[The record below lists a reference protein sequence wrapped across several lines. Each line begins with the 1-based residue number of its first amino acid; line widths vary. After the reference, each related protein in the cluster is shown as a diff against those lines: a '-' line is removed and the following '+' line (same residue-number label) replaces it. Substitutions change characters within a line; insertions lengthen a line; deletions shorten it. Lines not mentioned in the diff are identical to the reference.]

1 MLFILLIPFVFLI
14 WFRPKYALWL
24 TLILLPAYQIKGII
38 YNIPVTLLELMILSL
53 FLIYGLKN
61 INRTKELVQNLKDW
75 QWPILTW
82 LIIATLAIFISPDLK
97 AGAGVWKAYFIEP
110 ILLLIVFVDLI
121 KNKKDLKLI
130 FSAFMFS
137 AIIVSIYAL
146 YQKFLGQGIWSTEI
160 WGQPQ
165 VLRITSFFPHPNF
178 LGLYLGPL
186 IFLSLGYIFSYFKN
200 KNIIIVCTLLL
211 FVITSLS
218 LIYARSE
225 ATILAV
231 LVGLFFLGL
240 INKSSQKYTFIF
252 LLIGFLLIFS
262 FPVSRNYFV
271 QKVGLQDLSGQ
282 LRFNIWQ
289 GAGRLIEENSVLG
302 IGLDG
307 YERLVPDYQKRFYD
321 PYTGELISVET
332 HPYPHN
338 LYLTL
343 WLELGLLGLI
353 VFLWILIKFFKQ
365 GFKQLDKKEV
375 IINTSIMA
383 AMIVIIVHGLA
394 DTPYFKND
402 LAILFWLIIGL
413 LIVSKRLIKETK
425 LL

>member
-1 MLFILLIPFVFLI
+1 MLFILLIPFVFLV

-186 IFLSLGYIFSYFKN
+186 ILLSLGYIFSYFKN
-200 KNIIIVCTLLL
+200 KNIIIVCTLL
-211 FVITSLS
+211 FFIITSLS

-240 INKSSQKYTFIF
+240 INKSSQKYALIS
-252 LLIGFLLIFS
+252 LLIIFLLIFS
-262 FPVSRNYFV
+262 FPISRNYFV
-271 QKVGLQDLSGQ
+271 QKFGLQDLSGQ

-289 GAGRLIEENSVLG
+289 GAGKLIKENPVLG

-307 YERLVPDYQKRFYD
+307 YERLAPDYQKRFYD

-353 VFLWILIKFFKQ
+353 VFAWILVMFFKQ
-365 GFKQLDKKEV
+365 GLKQLDQKDV

-383 AMIVIIVHGLA
+383 AMIVIVIHGLA

-402 LAILFWLIIGL
+402 LAVLFWLIIGL

>member
-1 MLFILLIPFVFLI
+1 MLFVLLIPFAFLV
-14 WFRPKYALWL
+14 WFKPKYALWL
-24 TLILLPAYQIKGII
+24 TLILIPTYQIKGII

-61 INRTKELVQNLKDW
+61 IKRIKELTQNLKDW
-75 QWPILTW
+75 QWPILIW
-82 LIIATLAIFISPDLK
+82 LLIATLAMFISPDLR

-110 ILLLIVFVDLI
+110 ILLLIVFCDLI

-130 FSAFMFS
+130 LSAFIFSAL
-137 AIIVSIYAL
+137 IVSIYAF
-146 YQKFLGQGIWSTEI
+146 YQKFVGQGIWSTEV

-165 VLRITSFFPHPNF
+165 VLRVTSFFPHPNF

-186 IFLSLGYIFSYFKN
+186 ILLGLGCIFSYIKN
-200 KNIIIVCTLLL
+200 KNIIIGCALLL
-211 FVITSLS
+211 FVITFLS

-240 INKSSQKYTFIF
+240 IVKLSQKYSLAF
-252 LLIGFLLIFS
+252 LLIILLLIFS
-262 FPVSRNYFV
+262 FPASRNYFV

-289 GAGRLIEENSVLG
+289 GALELIKEKPVLG
-302 IGLDG
+302 VGLDG
-307 YERLVPDYQKRFYD
+307 YERLAPDYQKRFYD
-321 PYTGELISVET
+321 PHTGELISVET

-353 VFLWILIKFFKQ
+353 VFVWVLIKFFKQ
-365 GFKQLDKKEV
+365 GFKQLDKKDV
-375 IINTSIMA
+375 IISTSIMA
-383 AMIVIIVHGLA
+383 AMMVVVIHGLA

-402 LAILFWLIIGL
+402 LAVLFWLIIGL

>member
-1 MLFILLIPFVFLI
+1 MLFVLLIPFAFLV

-24 TLILLPAYQIKGII
+24 TLILIPTYQIKGII

-61 INRTKELVQNLKDW
+61 IKRIKELIQNLKNW
-75 QWPILTW
+75 QWPILIW
-82 LIIATLAIFISPDLK
+82 LIIATLAMFISPDLR

-110 ILLLIVFVDLI
+110 ILLLIVFLDLI

-130 FSAFMFS
+130 LSAFIFSALT
-137 AIIVSIYAL
+137 VSIYAL
-146 YQKFLGQGIWSTEI
+146 YQKFVGQGIWSTEV

-165 VLRITSFFPHPNF
+165 VLRVTSFFPHPNF

-186 IFLSLGYIFSYFKN
+186 MLLGLGYIFSYIKN
-200 KNIIIVCTLLL
+200 KNIIIGCALLL

-218 LIYARSE
+218 LVYARSE

-240 INKSSQKYTFIF
+240 IVKSSQKYTIAFLFII
-252 LLIGFLLIFS
+252 LLLIFS

-271 QKVGLQDLSGQ
+271 QKIGLQDLSGQ

-289 GAGRLIEENSVLG
+289 GAVELIKEKPVLG
-302 IGLDG
+302 VGLDG
-307 YERLVPDYQKRFYD
+307 YERLAPDYQKRFYD
-321 PYTGELISVET
+321 PHTGELISVET

-353 VFLWILIKFFKQ
+353 VFTWILIKFFKQ
-365 GFKQLDKKEV
+365 GFKQLDKKNV
-375 IINTSIMA
+375 IISTSIMA
-383 AMIVIIVHGLA
+383 AMIVIVIHGLA

-413 LIVSKRLIKETK
+413 NIVNKKVFDLK
-425 LL
+425 

>member
-1 MLFILLIPFVFLI
+1 MLFILLIPFAFLV

-24 TLILLPAYQIKGII
+24 TLILIPAYQIKGII

-61 INRTKELVQNLKDW
+61 IKRIKEFIQNLKDW
-75 QWPILTW
+75 QWPILIW
-82 LIIATLAIFISPDLK
+82 LIIATLAMFISPDLR

-110 ILLLIVFVDLI
+110 ILLLIVFLDLI
-121 KNKKDLKLI
+121 KNKKDLKLTLSAFI
-130 FSAFMFS
+130 FSTL
-137 AIIVSIYAL
+137 IISIYAL
-146 YQKFLGQGIWSTEI
+146 YQKFVGQGVWSTEV

-186 IFLSLGYIFSYFKN
+186 ILLGLGYIFSYFKN
-200 KNIIIVCTLLL
+200 KKIIIGCALLL
-211 FVITSLS
+211 FIITFLS
-218 LIYARSE
+218 LVYARSE

-231 LVGLFFLGL
+231 LVGLFFFSL
-240 INKSSQKYTFIF
+240 IIKPSQKYALVFLFII
-252 LLIGFLLIFS
+252 LLLIFS
-262 FPVSRNYFV
+262 IPVSRNYFV

-289 GAGRLIEENSVLG
+289 GAVELIKEKPILG
-302 IGLDG
+302 AGLDG
-307 YERLVPDYQKRFYD
+307 YERLAPDYQKRFYD
-321 PYTGELISVET
+321 PHTGELISVET

-353 VFLWILIKFFKQ
+353 IFAWILIKFFKQ
-365 GFKQLDKKEV
+365 GLKQLGKKD
-375 IINTSIMA
+375 IIVSTSIMA

-402 LAILFWLIIGL
+402 LAVLFWLIIGL

>member
-1 MLFILLIPFVFLI
+1 MLFILLIPFAFLV

-24 TLILLPAYQIKGII
+24 TLILIPTYQVKGII
-38 YNIPVTLLELMILSL
+38 YNIPVTLLELIILSL

-61 INRTKELVQNLKDW
+61 IKRIKELVQNLKDW
-75 QWPILTW
+75 QWPILIW
-82 LIIATLAIFISPDLK
+82 LIIATLAMFLSPDLR
-97 AGAGVWKAYFIEP
+97 AGAGVWKAYFVEP
-110 ILLLIVFVDLI
+110 ILLLIVFLDLI

-130 FSAFMFS
+130 LSAFIFSAL
-137 AIIVSIYAL
+137 IVSIYAL
-146 YQKFLGQGIWSTEI
+146 YQKFVGQGIWSTEV

-186 IFLSLGYIFSYFKN
+186 ILLGLGYIFSFFKN
-200 KNIIIVCTLLL
+200 KNIIISYTLL
-211 FVITSLS
+211 FFIITFLS

-240 INKSSQKYTFIF
+240 IVKSSQKYALIF
-252 LLIGFLLIFS
+252 LFIIPLLIFS
-262 FPVSRNYFV
+262 FPVSRNYFI

-289 GAGRLIEENSVLG
+289 GAVELIKEKPILG
-302 IGLDG
+302 AGLDG
-307 YERLVPDYQKRFYD
+307 YERLAPDYQKRFYD

-353 VFLWILIKFFKQ
+353 VFVWVLIKFFKQ
-365 GFKQLDKKEV
+365 GFKQLDKRDV
-375 IINTSIMA
+375 IISTSIMA
-383 AMIVIIVHGLA
+383 AMIVIVVHGLA

>member
-1 MLFILLIPFVFLI
+1 MLFVLLIPFAFLV

-24 TLILLPAYQIKGII
+24 TLILIPTYQIKGII

-61 INRTKELVQNLKDW
+61 IKRIKELIQNLKNW
-75 QWPILTW
+75 QWPILIW
-82 LIIATLAIFISPDLK
+82 LIIATLAMFISPDLR

-110 ILLLIVFVDLI
+110 ILLLIVFLDLI

-130 FSAFMFS
+130 LSAFIFSALT
-137 AIIVSIYAL
+137 VSIYAL
-146 YQKFLGQGIWSTEI
+146 YQKFVGQGIWSTEV

-165 VLRITSFFPHPNF
+165 VLRVTSFFPHPNF

-186 IFLSLGYIFSYFKN
+186 MLLGLGYIFSYIKN
-200 KNIIIVCTLLL
+200 KNIIIGCALLL

-218 LIYARSE
+218 LVYARSE

-240 INKSSQKYTFIF
+240 IVKSSQKYTLAFLFII
-252 LLIGFLLIFS
+252 LLLIFS

-271 QKVGLQDLSGQ
+271 QKIGLQDLSGQ

-289 GAGRLIEENSVLG
+289 GAVELIKEKPVLG
-302 IGLDG
+302 VGLDG
-307 YERLVPDYQKRFYD
+307 YERLAPDYQKRFYD
-321 PYTGELISVET
+321 PHTGELISVET

-353 VFLWILIKFFKQ
+353 VFTWILIKFFKQ
-365 GFKQLDKKEV
+365 GFKQLDKKNV
-375 IINTSIMA
+375 IISTSIMA
-383 AMIVIIVHGLA
+383 AMIVIVIHGLA

-413 LIVSKRLIKETK
+413 NIVNKKVFDLK
-425 LL
+425 

>member
-1 MLFILLIPFVFLI
+1 MLFILLIPFAFLV

-24 TLILLPAYQIKGII
+24 TLILIPTYQVKGII
-38 YNIPVTLLELMILSL
+38 YNIPVTLLELIILSL

-61 INRTKELVQNLKDW
+61 IKRIKELVQNLKDW
-75 QWPILTW
+75 QWPILIW
-82 LIIATLAIFISPDLK
+82 LIIATLAMFLSPDLR
-97 AGAGVWKAYFIEP
+97 AGAGVWKAYFVEP
-110 ILLLIVFVDLI
+110 ILLLIVFLDLI

-130 FSAFMFS
+130 LSAFIFSAL
-137 AIIVSIYAL
+137 IVSIYAL
-146 YQKFLGQGIWSTEI
+146 YQKFVGQGIWSTEV

-186 IFLSLGYIFSYFKN
+186 ILLGLGYIFSYFKN
-200 KNIIIVCTLLL
+200 KNIIISYTLL
-211 FVITSLS
+211 FFIITFLS

-240 INKSSQKYTFIF
+240 IVKSSQKYALIF
-252 LLIGFLLIFS
+252 LFIIPLLIFS
-262 FPVSRNYFV
+262 FPVSRNYFI

-289 GAGRLIEENSVLG
+289 GAVELIKEKPILG
-302 IGLDG
+302 AGLDG
-307 YERLVPDYQKRFYD
+307 YERLAPDYQKRFYD

-353 VFLWILIKFFKQ
+353 VFVWVLIKFFKQ
-365 GFKQLDKKEV
+365 GFKQLDKRDV
-375 IINTSIMA
+375 IISTSIMA
-383 AMIVIIVHGLA
+383 AMIVIVVHGLA

>member
-1 MLFILLIPFVFLI
+1 MKFS
-14 WFRPKYALWL
+14 PKEVL
-24 TLILLPAYQIKGII
+24 
-38 YNIPVTLLELMILSL
+38 
-53 FLIYGLKN
+53 
-61 INRTKELVQNLKDW
+61 
-75 QWPILTW
+75 
-82 LIIATLAIFISPDLK
+82 
-97 AGAGVWKAYFIEP
+97 
-110 ILLLIVFVDLI
+110 DLI
-121 KNKKDLKLI
+121 KNKRDLKLI
-130 FSAFMFS
+130 FLALIFS
-137 AIIVSIYAL
+137 TLIVSIYAL
-146 YQKFLGQGIWSTEI
+146 YQKFVGQGIWSTEV

-165 VLRITSFFPHPNF
+165 VLRITGFFPHPNF

-186 IFLSLGYIFSYFKN
+186 ILLSLGYIFSYFKN
-200 KNIIIVCTLLL
+200 KNIIIGCALLL
-211 FVITSLS
+211 FVITFLS

-231 LVGLFFLGL
+231 LAGLFFLGL
-240 INKSSQKYTFIF
+240 TVKLSQKYTLAF
-252 LLIGFLLIFS
+252 LLIILLLIFS
-262 FPVSRNYFV
+262 FPISRNYFV

-289 GAGRLIEENSVLG
+289 GAAELIKENPVLG
-302 IGLDG
+302 VGLDG
-307 YERLVPDYQKRFYD
+307 YERLAPDYQKRFYD
-321 PYTGELISVET
+321 PHTGELISVET
-332 HPYPHN
+332 HPYPHI

-353 VFLWILIKFFKQ
+353 VFAWILIKFFKQ
-365 GFKQLDKKEV
+365 GFKQLDKKDV
-375 IINTSIMA
+375 IISASIMA

>member
-1 MLFILLIPFVFLI
+1 MLFILLIPFAFLV

-24 TLILLPAYQIKGII
+24 TLILIPTYQVKGII
-38 YNIPVTLLELMILSL
+38 YNIPVTLLELIILSL

-61 INRTKELVQNLKDW
+61 IKRIKELVQNLKDW
-75 QWPILTW
+75 QWPILIW
-82 LIIATLAIFISPDLK
+82 LIIATLAMFLSPDLR
-97 AGAGVWKAYFIEP
+97 AGAGVWRAYFVEP
-110 ILLLIVFVDLI
+110 ILLLIVFLDLI

-130 FSAFMFS
+130 LSAFIFSAL
-137 AIIVSIYAL
+137 IVSIYAL
-146 YQKFLGQGIWSTEI
+146 YQKFVGQGIWSTEV

-186 IFLSLGYIFSYFKN
+186 ILLGLGYIFSYFKN
-200 KNIIIVCTLLL
+200 KNIIISYTLL
-211 FVITSLS
+211 FFIITFLS

-240 INKSSQKYTFIF
+240 IVKSSQKYALIF
-252 LLIGFLLIFS
+252 LFIIPLLIFS
-262 FPVSRNYFV
+262 FPVSRNYFI

-289 GAGRLIEENSVLG
+289 GAVELIKEKPILG
-302 IGLDG
+302 AGLDG
-307 YERLVPDYQKRFYD
+307 YERLAPDYQKRFYD

-353 VFLWILIKFFKQ
+353 VFVWVLIKFFKQ
-365 GFKQLDKKEV
+365 GFKQLDKRDV
-375 IINTSIMA
+375 IISTSIMA
-383 AMIVIIVHGLA
+383 AMIVIVVHGLA

>member
-1 MLFILLIPFVFLI
+1 MLFILLIPFAFLV

-24 TLILLPAYQIKGII
+24 TLILIPIYQIKGII

-61 INRTKELVQNLKDW
+61 IKRIKELIQNLKDW
-75 QWPILTW
+75 QLPILIW
-82 LIIATLAIFISPDLK
+82 LIIATLAMFISPDLR
-97 AGAGVWKAYFIEP
+97 AGAGVWRAYFIEP
-110 ILLLIVFVDLI
+110 ILLLIVFCDLI
-121 KNKKDLKLI
+121 KNKKDLKQILSIFI
-130 FSAFMFS
+130 FSAL
-137 AIIVSIYAL
+137 IISIYAL
-146 YQKFLGQGIWSTEI
+146 YQKFIGQGVWSTEV
-160 WGQPQ
+160 WGQLQ

-186 IFLSLGYIFSYFKN
+186 ILLGLGYIFSYFKN
-200 KNIIIVCTLLL
+200 KNIIIGCALL
-211 FVITSLS
+211 FFIITFLS

-225 ATILAV
+225 ATILAI

-240 INKSSQKYTFIF
+240 IVKSSQKYTLVF
-252 LLIGFLLIFS
+252 LLILLLLIFS

-289 GAGRLIEENSVLG
+289 GAVELIKEKPVLG
-302 IGLDG
+302 AGLDG
-307 YERLVPDYQKRFYD
+307 YERLAPDYQKRFYD
-321 PYTGELISVET
+321 PHTGELISVET

-338 LYLTL
+338 LYLAL

-353 VFLWILIKFFKQ
+353 VFAWILIKFFKQ
-365 GFKQLDKKEV
+365 GFKQLDKKDV
-375 IINTSIMA
+375 IISVSIMA
-383 AMIVIIVHGLA
+383 AMMVIIVHGLA

-413 LIVSKRLIKETK
+413 NIVNKNILNLEQ
-425 LL
+425 

>member
-1 MLFILLIPFVFLI
+1 MLFILLIPFVFLV
-14 WFRPKYALWL
+14 WFKPKYALYL
-24 TLILLPAYQIKGII
+24 TIFLIPTYQIKGII
-38 YNIPVTLLELMILSL
+38 CNVPVTFLESIILIL

-61 INRTKELVQNLKDW
+61 IRRIKELVKNLKDW
-75 QWPILTW
+75 QWPILIW
-82 LIIATLAIFISPDLK
+82 LIIATFAMFISPDLR

-110 ILLLIVFVDLI
+110 ILLLIVFLDLI
-121 KNKKDLKLI
+121 KVKKDLKLVFSSFV
-130 FSAFMFS
+130 FSAL
-137 AIIVSIYAL
+137 IVSIYAF
-146 YQKFLGQGIWSTEI
+146 YQKFIGQGVWSTEI

-186 IFLSLGYIFSYFKN
+186 ILLGIGYIFTCFKN
-200 KNIIIVCTLLL
+200 KKIIISCAFLF
-211 FVITSLS
+211 FVITFLS

-231 LVGLFFLGL
+231 LMGLLFFGL
-240 INKSSQKYTFIF
+240 IIKSSRKYTLVLFFIT
-252 LLIGFLLIFS
+252 LLLIFS
-262 FPVSRNYFV
+262 FPISRNYFV

-289 GAGRLIEENSVLG
+289 GAVESIKEKPILG
-302 IGLDG
+302 VGLDG
-307 YERLVPDYQKRFYD
+307 YERLAPGYQKRFYD
-321 PYTGELISVET
+321 PYNGELISVET

-338 LYLTL
+338 LYLTI

-365 GFKQLDKKEV
+365 GFKQLDKEDV
-375 IINTSIMA
+375 VLRTSIMA
-383 AMIVIIVHGLA
+383 AMVVIVIHGLV

-413 LIVSKRLIKETK
+413 LITSKHLTRETK